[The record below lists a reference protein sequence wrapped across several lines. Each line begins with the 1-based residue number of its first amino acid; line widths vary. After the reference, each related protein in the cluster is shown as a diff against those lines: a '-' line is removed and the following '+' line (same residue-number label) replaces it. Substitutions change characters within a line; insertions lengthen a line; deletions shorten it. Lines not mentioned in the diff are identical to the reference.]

1 MSDKSISKQNY
12 QTNPQLNTQLPST
25 GNASSNHNL
34 YPKYTSSKSIY
45 TTLSHP
51 NVTIINN
58 TNYSENEIDTNTSLL
73 LLSNSFNQ
81 SHSN

>member
-34 YPKYTSSKSIY
+34 YPGYNGFNSIC
-45 TTLSHP
+45 TTLSHL
-51 NVTIINN
+51 NVTNIDN
-58 TNYSENEIDTNTSLL
+58 TNSSENDIDANTSLSL
-73 LLSNSFNQ
+73 LNNSFNQ
-81 SHSN
+81 SH